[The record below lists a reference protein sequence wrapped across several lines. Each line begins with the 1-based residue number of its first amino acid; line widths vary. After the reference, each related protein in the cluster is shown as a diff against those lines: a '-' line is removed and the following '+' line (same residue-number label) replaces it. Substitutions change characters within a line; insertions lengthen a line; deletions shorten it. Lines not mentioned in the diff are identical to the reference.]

1 MIECNM
7 KGGLSPIIGRIG
19 GKSLLKKKIISM
31 FPDNYE
37 NMIYCEPFVG
47 GGSIFF
53 YKNPSK
59 KEIINDIDKNV
70 IDIYKLF
77 KKYDANDIFEA
88 LRVLKK
94 DKKTFN
100 YIKNEYKPKTEFN
113 KGIRLYYLSKVAF
126 FSNINTG
133 FRKPRR
139 RNDENF
145 SDIHIKDYFYRLK
158 NTIILNK
165 DYSDI
170 IKKYDSVNT
179 FFYLDPPYEN
189 SKGLYDNYD
198 ISIYDIYN
206 ILKNIKGKFLLS
218 YNNSPIAKELFKNYK
233 IKYLKTKYTDPI
245 KGGGARDKTEI
256 IISNY

>member
-1 MIECNM
+1 MI
-7 KGGLSPIIGRIG
+7 GGLNPIIGRIG
-19 GKSLLKKKIISM
+19 GKTLLKKKIISM

-37 NMIYCEPFVG
+37 NMIYAEPFVG

-53 YKNPSK
+53 YKNLSK
-59 KEIINDIDKNV
+59 KEIINDIDKNL
-70 IDIYKLF
+70 IDVYKLF
-77 KKYDANDIFEA
+77 KKYDVDDIFKA
-88 LRVLKK
+88 LSVLKK
-94 DKKTFN
+94 NKETFN
-100 YIKNEYKPKTEFN
+100 YIKNEYKPKTEFS
-113 KGIRLYYLSKVAF
+113 KGIRLYYLLKMAF
-126 FSNINTG
+126 FNDIDRG
-133 FRKPRR
+133 FGLSEKLK
-139 RNDENF
+139 NKNF
-145 SDIHIKDYFYRLK
+145 SDRHIRDYSYRLK

-206 ILKNIKGKFLLS
+206 ILKNIKGRFLLS
-218 YNNSPIAKELFKNYK
+218 YNNSAIAKELFKNYK

-245 KGGGARDKTEI
+245 KGGHPTIYKTEI

>member
-7 KGGLSPIIGRIG
+7 IGGLNPIIGRIG
-19 GKSLLKKKIISM
+19 GKSRLKKKIISM

-59 KEIINDIDKNV
+59 KEVINDIDKNL
-70 IDIYKLF
+70 IDVYKLF
-77 KKYDANDIFEA
+77 KKYEVNDIFNA
-88 LRVLKK
+88 LKTLKRNK
-94 DKKTFN
+94 ETFN
-100 YIKNEYKPKTEFN
+100 YILNEYKPKTEFN
-113 KGIRLYYLSKVAF
+113 RGIRLYYLFKVAF
-126 FSNINTG
+126 YNNINYG
-133 FRKPRR
+133 FGGGDRI
-139 RNDENF
+139 ENF
-145 SDIHIKDYFYRLK
+145 SDRHIKDYSYRLK

-198 ISIYDIYN
+198 ISIHDIYN

-218 YNNSPIAKELFKNYK
+218 YNNSAIAKELFKNYK
-233 IKYLKTKYTDPI
+233 IKYLKTKYTDPNR
-245 KGGGARDKTEI
+245 GGQPTRDKTEI